1 MCSCAFYC
9 CTACFH
15 ISKLSSNTAYRVH
28 FHCITTSPASILISR
43 LNKLLERIT
52 TAHPS
57 SHHKTILMI
66 PMILFLTSFICLH
79 CCCWASRIYVYWNCC
94 LQQHFILLSCLLLYA
109 VNSVDSICIVL
120 VPIIGRNSSFAVR
133 LMVRHFTCE
142 RVLEDWHDRP
152 IEWRKHFLQWCHT
165 ESHHTFLLL
174 CFTCMRLT
182 PNRSRKP
189 TRAGFNHFPP

>member
-120 VPIIGRNSSFAVR
+120 VPIIGRNSSSCSSPDGPTLYLRTCTWR
-133 LMVRHFTCE
+133 LAWQAD
-142 RVLEDWHDRP
+142 RVEKTLSSMMSYRITSH
-152 IEWRKHFLQWCHT
+152 IFIIMFYMHASHLQ
-165 ESHHTFLLL
+165 S
-174 CFTCMRLT
+174 
-182 PNRSRKP
+182 
-189 TRAGFNHFPP
+189 FP